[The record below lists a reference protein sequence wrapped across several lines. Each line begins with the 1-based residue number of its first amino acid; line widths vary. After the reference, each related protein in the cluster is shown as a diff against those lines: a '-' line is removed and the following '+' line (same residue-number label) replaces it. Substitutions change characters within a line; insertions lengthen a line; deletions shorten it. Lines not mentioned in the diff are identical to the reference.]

1 MRGGTENVYGIVGLA
16 KALELCYAHLDE
28 HQRHILD
35 LKKYMVE
42 KLNESIPG
50 VEYNGDTLGDALY
63 TVLNVSFPPSDIAE
77 MLLMNLDIN
86 GVAASGGSACSSGS
100 DVGSHVLMHSANC
113 EMVIRLFLSTAIPI
127 AIGSQPAVLLLIRVD
142 DGARTHD
149 PQNHNLML

>member
-100 DVGSHVLMHSANC
+100 DVGSHVLTALGVNPDRPSVRFSFSKYSTKEEVDYTMEKLK
-113 EMVIRLFLSTAIPI
+113 EMF
-127 AIGSQPAVLLLIRVD
+127 AVKV
-142 DGARTHD
+142 
-149 PQNHNLML
+149 